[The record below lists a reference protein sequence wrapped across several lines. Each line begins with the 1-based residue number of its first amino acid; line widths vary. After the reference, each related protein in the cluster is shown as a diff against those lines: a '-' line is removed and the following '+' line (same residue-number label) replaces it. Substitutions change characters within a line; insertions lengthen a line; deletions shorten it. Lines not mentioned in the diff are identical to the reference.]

1 MHRFKS
7 SYWVALVA
15 LALPISQSQAQQCVE
30 ADGLNVCA
38 IGEAQLNQLDES
50 KLELTNLGDEGKDG
64 AAISLGQATKW
75 TASFVA
81 PSTDDSQR
89 TTFTAVSDG
98 DKISTATAR
107 KVGDNREI
115 SATFTGSGADTTYTV
130 RAYLQGELQGEVT
143 GVPSGHTGVVT
154 HARQSGAQ
162 PTCRGYLQSVRACLN
177 QCTVAGYKS
186 CAYCDVE
193 CEHAVEFK
201 SDRVMNIGA
210 CEWTLDNQPST
221 PVVLTDGTTVEADR
235 IVLLEEVRGA
245 GSYPYVGFEQILLQT
260 SGGTAYLGN
269 QTVVRGE

>member
-7 SYWVALVA
+7 SCWVALVA
-15 LALPISQSQAQQCVE
+15 LALPFAQSQAQQCVE

-38 IGEAQLNQLDES
+38 IGEAQLNQIDDS
-50 KLELTNLGDEGKDG
+50 RIELHNLGDEGKDG

-81 PSTDDSQR
+81 PSTADSQR

-107 KVGDNREI
+107 KVGDTREI

-130 RAYLQGELQGEVT
+130 RAYLQGELQGEVM

-154 HARQSGAQ
+154 QARQNGAQ
-162 PTCRGYLQSVRACLN
+162 PTCRGFRQSVLACIDE
-177 QCTVAGYKS
+177 CKRFGFSS